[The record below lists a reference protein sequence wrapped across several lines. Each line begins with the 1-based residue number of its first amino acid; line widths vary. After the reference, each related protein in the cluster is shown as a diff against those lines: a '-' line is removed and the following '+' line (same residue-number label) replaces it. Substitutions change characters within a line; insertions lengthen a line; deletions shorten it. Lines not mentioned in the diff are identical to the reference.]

1 MTRSDELF
9 AQALEVMPGGVS
21 SPVRAFGSVGGT
33 PRFVKRASGSHIID
47 VDDKRYVDLVCSWGP
62 MIAGHAHP
70 RVIEAVQAAVAD
82 STSFGAPAE
91 IELRLAQA
99 VVERMAGA
107 IEKVRFTCSGTEAVM
122 TAARL
127 ARGVTGRPL
136 LVKFIGCYHGH
147 ADGFLVSAGSGVASL
162 GLPDSPGVPSE
173 VAGDTVALPYGRIDL
188 VEQLFAERGDQVAAI
203 VTEGVPANM
212 GVIVPPDGFNHKLHD
227 IAHAHGALLIQDE
240 VLTGFRVSPTG
251 AWGLQGAKEGWTPD
265 LFTFGKVIGGGMP
278 LAAVGGSAEIMDNL
292 APAGSVYQA
301 GTLSGN
307 PAACAA
313 GLATLELMDVAAYEQ
328 LDATAARVAALAD
341 EALEAAGVPH
351 RINKVSNLFS
361 VFLSEAP
368 VTDFASA
375 QKQDSR
381 AFSRFF
387 HTCLEAGLW
396 LAPSGF
402 EAWFCST
409 AMDDDDLELIDAG
422 LHAGAQAAASGL
434 TSLEDVRR

>member
-1 MTRSDELF
+1 MSVSDELF
-9 AQALEVMPGGVS
+9 AEALKVMPGGVS
-21 SPVRAFGSVGGT
+21 SPVRAYRSVGGT
-33 PRFVKRASGSHIID
+33 PRFVKRALGSHIVD

-70 RVIEAVQAAVAD
+70 EVVAAVQQAVAD
-82 STSFGAPAE
+82 STSFGAPSE
-91 IELRLAQA
+91 VELRLAQA
-99 VVERMAGA
+99 VVARMGGA
-107 IEKVRFTCSGTEAVM
+107 IDKVRFTCSGTEAVM

-127 ARGVTGRPL
+127 ARGITKRPL
-136 LVKFIGCYHGH
+136 LVKFVGCYHGH
-147 ADGFLVSAGSGVASL
+147 SDSFLVAAGSGVASL
-162 GLPDSPGVPSE
+162 GLPDSPGVPKE

-188 VEQLFAERGDQVAAI
+188 VEELFAERGDQVAAI

-212 GVIVPPDGFNHKLHD
+212 GVIVPPEGFNRRLHD

-240 VLTGFRVSPTG
+240 VLTGFRLSPTG
-251 AWGLQGAKEGWTPD
+251 AWGLQGAKEEWTPD

-278 LAAVGGSAEIMDNL
+278 LAAVGGSAQLMDYL
-292 APAGSVYQA
+292 APEGPVYQA

-313 GLATLELMDVAAYEQ
+313 GLATLALMDDAAYSR
-328 LDATAARVAALAD
+328 LDATADRVSAMADAAL
-341 EALEAAGVPH
+341 ESAGVPH

-361 VFLSEAP
+361 VFLTDAP

-375 QKQDSR
+375 SKQDTK

-387 HTCLEAGLW
+387 HAALDAGLW

-409 AMDDDDLELIDAG
+409 ALDDDDLEVIDAG
-422 LHAGAQAAASGL
+422 LHKAAQAAAQGL
-434 TSLEDVRR
+434 SSLEDVRR